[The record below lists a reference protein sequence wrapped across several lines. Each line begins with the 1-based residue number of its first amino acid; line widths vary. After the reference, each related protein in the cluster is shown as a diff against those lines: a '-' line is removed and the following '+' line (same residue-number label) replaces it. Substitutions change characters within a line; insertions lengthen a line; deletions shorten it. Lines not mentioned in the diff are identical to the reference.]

1 MRRCKTFQRFSRK
14 LGQVGWLGLVLTFSI
29 AQETGD
35 LIVVSETGEP
45 FRLYLNGEWIL
56 DRPVTRAEA
65 HDLHEGL
72 HKGTIYLYPSEGKA
86 VQLKKTFAVEGGYID
101 LG

>member
-14 LGQVGWLGLVLTFSI
+14 LSQVGWLGLVLTFSI
-29 AQETGD
+29 AQGTGD

-56 DRPVTRAEA
+56 DRPGTRAEA
-65 HDLHEGL
+65 HDLHEGF